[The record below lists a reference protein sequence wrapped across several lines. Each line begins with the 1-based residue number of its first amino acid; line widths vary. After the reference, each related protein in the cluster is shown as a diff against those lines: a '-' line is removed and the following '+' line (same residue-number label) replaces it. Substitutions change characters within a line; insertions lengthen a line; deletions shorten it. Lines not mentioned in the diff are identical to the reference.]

1 MGANGRRKEEDSG
14 MSRYKENAEFVKN
27 FLDEGGLRYE
37 MQEAA
42 NSVLFSGSIAG
53 SNGLYD
59 SFKFFMFVED
69 HLVQNFAMFPAVALS
84 KMPDVVEFIT
94 RVNYNLVI
102 GGFEMDYENGKVRYH
117 MSVPMSALREERDD
131 LLPRTLFLPVE
142 MLDRYAKGLAEV
154 ILGLKAPLEAIA
166 ECEVGCDG
174 AGDSPQNGGVRSP
187 DEQDAPPASTPA
199 EGVGKEDEIAKGTDA
214 AKAGDGAKAKEGE
227 EDDGNPKVEDLL
239 GEDDEL
245 DSILFH
251 PPDDEDDE
259 EEGFPMEPHKKP
271 KFTVPEPVRDYS
283 LDGLSIRGDIPLPKV
298 VAAVKN
304 FYKMLKDG
312 TSPLPD
318 RPRMNLL
325 LWGPPGTGKSEFVAY
340 LGQQLGSKVSVKMAS
355 DILSRFVGSGERAIR
370 RMFKEAEKAGAIL
383 FLDEIDG
390 VMQDRSGAKAGW
402 EVTQVNELLDCM
414 ENFSGVMIGA
424 TNFMDHLD
432 AAVMRRFTY
441 KLEFGYLEEEGKRW
455 FFERAFKTPLTASE
469 SRRLDAIP
477 NLTPGDFKT
486 VSQKL
491 YYIGDN
497 VGNGERLE
505 ALEQEVALKRDANHV
520 CQGFAA

>member
-1 MGANGRRKEEDSG
+1 MVVKGRQKEEGNG

-27 FLDEGGLRYE
+27 FLDEGGLRYD
-37 MQEAA
+37 MQDAA

-69 HLVQNFAMFPAVALS
+69 CLVQNFAMFPAVALS

-94 RVNYNLVI
+94 RVNYNLSL

-117 MSVPMSALREERDD
+117 VSVPMSALREERDE

-154 ILGLKAPLEAIA
+154 ILGVKAPLEAIA
-166 ECEVGCDG
+166 ECEAGIDG
-174 AGDSPQNGGVRSP
+174 AGDSPRT
-187 DEQDAPPASTPA
+187 DEARPSDAPDSPKACTPA
-199 EGVGKEDEIAKGTDA
+199 EGAGKDA
-214 AKAGDGAKAKEGE
+214 GKDDVVAKA
-227 EDDGNPKVEDLL
+227 DDGVQVKAGAEGVEEPK
-239 GEDDEL
+239 GEDSPTDDDDEF
-245 DSILFH
+245 DSILF
-251 PPDDEDDE
+251 PSLDDDDDE
-259 EEGFPMEPHKKP
+259 EEELQMGPPPKA

-304 FYKMLKDG
+304 FYKILKEG

-355 DILSRFVGSGERAIR
+355 DILSRFVGSGEKAIR
-370 RMFKEAEKAGAIL
+370 KMFKEAEKADAIL

-424 TNFMDHLD
+424 TNFLDHLD
-432 AAVMRRFTY
+432 SAVMRRFTY

-455 FFERAFKTPLTASE
+455 FFERAFKTPLTASDA
-469 SRRLDAIP
+469 RRLDAIP

-497 VGNGERLE
+497 VGNRERLD
-505 ALEQEVALKRDANHV
+505 ALELEVALKRDANHV
-520 CQGFAA
+520 CHGFAA